1 MHHSI
6 TLDQVVIHTN
16 INFFESAVRF
26 EMFQVHMA
34 FPKGFVEANVRVQN
48 LDPKLPAF
56 GCTK

>member
-1 MHHSI
+1 MHHRI
-6 TLDQVVIHTN
+6 TLDQIVIHTN
-16 INFFESAVRF
+16 INVFESAVWF

-34 FPKGFVEANVRVQN
+34 FSKGFVEANVRVQN